1 MVLLYSDAV
10 LHAAG
15 QEDEVRRVQSFIL
28 FEDVILNIF
37 QLYSEPVNQFLSLPI
52 SEVLLCVL
60 AQRNLDR
67 SKQEAAEERQTNPII
82 EFKLFFIIVLLK
94 QQKRVIPS

>member
-1 MVLLYSDAV
+1 MVLSLYSDAV

-15 QEDEVRRVQSFIL
+15 QEDKVRRVQSFIL
-28 FEDVILNIF
+28 LEDVILNFF

-52 SEVLLCVL
+52 SEVLLCVPP
-60 AQRNLDR
+60 QRNLDR

-82 EFKLFFIIVLLK
+82 
-94 QQKRVIPS
+94 